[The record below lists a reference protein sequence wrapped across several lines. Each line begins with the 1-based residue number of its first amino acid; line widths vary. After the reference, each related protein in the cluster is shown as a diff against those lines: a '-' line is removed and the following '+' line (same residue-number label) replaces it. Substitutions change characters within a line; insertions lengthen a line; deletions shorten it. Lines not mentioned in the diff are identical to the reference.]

1 MSDGLLQALL
11 FLSLGI
17 AGSAGPAHFGMRV
30 LSHRQQL
37 DRHLSFAP
45 GTEEGGFAYSWW
57 LMRFRQRSLAD
68 APLRQ
73 FGNIAGVM
81 GWFTLLGVVGS
92 ALAIALKG
100 F

>member
-1 MSDGLLQALL
+1 
-11 FLSLGI
+11 
-17 AGSAGPAHFGMRV
+17 MRV

-45 GTEEGGFAYSWW
+45 GTEDGGIAYSWW
-57 LMRFRQRSLAD
+57 LMRFGQRALGD
-68 APLRQ
+68 AALRQ

-81 GWFTLLGVVGS
+81 GWVTLLGVVGS
-92 ALAIALKG
+92 AAAIALKG